1 MFLAF
6 KVPDY
11 WDDNLAEDVFHKIK
25 LTPGSDEYK
34 KVEDAFKASAS
45 TYKIIRIERIQNK
58 VLYQLLKSK
67 CSK

>member
-34 KVEDAFKASAS
+34 KVEDAFKAGLPDWPPGGQI
-45 TYKIIRIERIQNK
+45 TQIW
-58 VLYQLLKSK
+58 LLLFLFGLEK
-67 CSK
+67 